1 MWEHVLIR
9 LLHMGTSNKQIM
21 IIVYGF
27 AESGWFKSFFYHY
40 LDLGYPWKI
49 GIQTKSGQKHVFR
62 GDIPW
67 NLGLI

>member
-27 AESGWFKSFFYHY
+27 AESGWFKSFFITTLTWGTHEK
-40 LDLGYPWKI
+40 LGYKQSQVKNMCSV
-49 GIQTKSGQKHVFR
+49 GIFPE
-62 GDIPW
+62 I
-67 NLGLI
+67 